1 MMVDLIAEELAI
13 WATVGVAL
21 LLVAVMIWRGEP
33 MPRIETHHA
42 DQRHGPQIHDVLAQV
57 DKEKEQDFDEKT
69 WLANN
74 RYPREEPVKAVAE
87 DQEPGARRGG
97 LTKGLS
103 DGEAKTDAQRP

>member
-1 MMVDLIAEELAI
+1 LVDLTAAELAI

-57 DKEKEQDFDEKT
+57 DKEKEQDQE
-69 WLANN
+69 
-74 RYPREEPVKAVAE
+74 PEEPR
-87 DQEPGARRGG
+87 RRGG
-97 LTKGLS
+97 SRKGWS

>member
-1 MMVDLIAEELAI
+1 LVDLTAAELAI

-57 DKEKEQDFDEKT
+57 DKEKEQDFDEKM

-74 RYPREEPVKAVAE
+74 RYPREKPVKAVAE
-87 DQEPGARRGG
+87 DQKSGRAGGEVDRR
-97 LTKGLS
+97 
-103 DGEAKTDAQRP
+103 TDVPDRRQ